1 MHDKDFIMHSVDL
14 FIDLVSIFKRLII
27 ILTEKV
33 SLFMIC
39 YVNYHEYEHTNKLIS
54 LKFIL
59 QEKNVT
65 FKLIEEMNENERK
78 KYQELK
84 VTNENLQKEI
94 DEDQQELELLTRQ
107 KLDLEDRISGSQVF
121 SSLFFMKP
129 LSNK

>member
-1 MHDKDFIMHSVDL
+1 MCGFVIYDTTIIMEKCRMHDKDFIMHSVDL

-39 YVNYHEYEHTNKLIS
+39 YINYHEHEHTNKLIS

-78 KYQELK
+78 KNFPKRGRL
-84 VTNENLQKEI
+84 
-94 DEDQQELELLTRQ
+94 
-107 KLDLEDRISGSQVF
+107 
-121 SSLFFMKP
+121 
-129 LSNK
+129 